1 MPVRSRLVARFA
13 PSPDGAPCAVR
24 ADVAATTPL
33 ELRGPFPASIPGTP
47 PRYLLRN
54 VTVGILDGDD
64 YAIEVCAAPGT
75 RVAVEPTSA
84 AKVFR
89 SRGGGATLRTRIEVM
104 PGAELRY
111 DSGLLIPHAGA
122 VLRQQTEIV
131 LHESARASWS
141 ESLSFGRLS
150 HDERF
155 QFTRIES
162 ELRVVDPAGRVRYER
177 CSDLVP
183 QRDRAALESAVG
195 RFGAVGS
202 MVLLGGP
209 PGEEPELPDL
219 SALPGVY
226 AGATT
231 RHDRPCEWPEQIEAR
246 ARRAARRCD
255 RCACAATPDPS
266 PGRQGLSPRPGL
278 HVCERIHR
286 SKLEGAAPTSS
297 RSATVPPSSRGQ
309 PTRPLRR
316 GRLDGPAGAGRP
328 ALASSPSSP

>member
-1 MPVRSRLVARFA
+1 MPIRSRLVARFA
-13 PSPDGAPCAVR
+13 PSLDGAPCAVR
-24 ADVAATTPL
+24 ADVAATIPL
-33 ELRGPFPASIPGTP
+33 ELRGPFPAWIPGTP

-54 VTVGILDGDD
+54 VTAGILDGDD

-122 VLRQQTEIV
+122 ILRQHTEIV

-162 ELRVVDPAGRVRYER
+162 ELRVVDPVGRVRFER
-177 CSDLVP
+177 RSDLVP
-183 QRDRAALESAVG
+183 PRDRAALEAAVG

-202 MVLLGGP
+202 MVLLGGQ
-209 PGEEPELPDL
+209 PGEEPELPDF
-219 SALPGVY
+219 SELPGVY
-226 AGATT
+226 AAATT
-231 RHDRPCEWPEQIEAR
+231 LPDDLGTIVQALAEWPEQIEAVFSL
-246 ARRAARRCD
+246 ARAAR
-255 RCACAATPDPS
+255 CA
-266 PGRQGLSPRPGL
+266 
-278 HVCERIHR
+278 
-286 SKLEGAAPTSS
+286 
-297 RSATVPPSSRGQ
+297 
-309 PTRPLRR
+309 PL
-316 GRLDGPAGAGRP
+316 
-328 ALASSPSSP
+328 

>member
-13 PSPDGAPCAVR
+13 PSLDGAPGAVR

-54 VTVGILDGDD
+54 VTAGILDGDD
-64 YAIEVCAAPGT
+64 YVIEVCAAPGT

-89 SRGGGATLRTRIEVM
+89 SRGGGATLRTRVEVM

-122 VLRQQTEIV
+122 ILRQQTEIV

-162 ELRVVDPAGRVRYER
+162 ELRVVDPEGRVRFER
-177 CSDLVP
+177 RSDLVP

-195 RFGAVGS
+195 
-202 MVLLGGP
+202 
-209 PGEEPELPDL
+209 
-219 SALPGVY
+219 
-226 AGATT
+226 
-231 RHDRPCEWPEQIEAR
+231 
-246 ARRAARRCD
+246 
-255 RCACAATPDPS
+255 
-266 PGRQGLSPRPGL
+266 
-278 HVCERIHR
+278 
-286 SKLEGAAPTSS
+286 
-297 RSATVPPSSRGQ
+297 
-309 PTRPLRR
+309 PLRR
-316 GRLDGPAGAGRP
+316 GRLDGPAGQAARRGARTPRSLRAARRLRRCDDTSGRP
-328 ALASSPSSP
+328 RHDRPGAR